1 MIKKFLLSLLEM
13 NSENITMKTGKK
25 AQLSGIYRSDKEYIA
40 LTKGETFPPSIN
52 SQWILVVNV

>member
-1 MIKKFLLSLLEM
+1 MIKRILLSLLEM
-13 NSENITMKTGKK
+13 NSETIYGKTGKK
-25 AQLSGIYRSDKEYIA
+25 AQLSGIYRSGKEYVA